1 MAWCFIEPKTG
12 KYVKRDGFSSFT
24 RKYEKQLLDI
34 GLDSLKNSSKK
45 SVHKTDEVL
54 GNKIADS
61 VTK

>member
-1 MAWCFIEPKTG
+1 MAWYFIEPKTG

-61 VTK
+61 VPK